1 MDKVVQWYTN
11 NSNEITWFVIGVC
24 VTGGINSLA
33 LGNYVSAMVNFAIAY
48 LNYMLNRR

>member
-1 MDKVVQWYTN
+1 MDKLVQWYTN

-24 VTGGINSLA
+24 MTGGINLLA
-33 LGNYVSAMVNFAIAY
+33 LGNYVSAIVSFALAY